1 MSKKTTSLLE
11 EFSQVQ
17 KLLSKYQL
25 WYCRKFGPSGDPH
38 RGQGRVL
45 AILNLQ
51 PEITQKELSY
61 LLDMRNQSLGELLGK
76 LEKSGAIIREPSQ
89 EDRRSMNIKLTENG
103 AQLIKQ
109 GGKKPDDVSKIFDCL
124 SVDDQAKLHE
134 ILDCLSNE
142 LEKLLGHDEDSDKEE
157 KAKEK
162 SSSRRRKSESEPSDQ
177 KTSSEG
183 EGHDSKSRR
192 DTHRTKQKEGSSK

>member
-1 MSKKTTSLLE
+1 MVKRNTSLLE

-45 AILNLQ
+45 SILNLQ

-89 EDRRSMNIKLTENG
+89 DDRRGMSIKLTAAG
-103 AQLIKQ
+103 AELIKQ
-109 GGKKPDDVSKIFDCL
+109 GGKKPNDVSSIFDCL
-124 SVDDQAKLHE
+124 CADDQAKLHE
-134 ILDCLSNE
+134 ILDCLSTE
-142 LEKLLGHDEDSDKEE
+142 LEKLLGHGEE
-157 KAKEK
+157 AEKEK
-162 SSSRRRKSESEPSDQ
+162 RESDIGRHKKAESEPKIQKPASD
-177 KTSSEG
+177 SERH
-183 EGHDSKSRR
+183 EIMSHHE
-192 DTHRTKQKEGSSK
+192 THREKQ

>member
-1 MSKKTTSLLE
+1 MSKKNVNLLE
-11 EFSQVQ
+11 EFSQAS

-89 EDRRSMNIKLTENG
+89 EDRRSMNIKLTEEG
-103 AQLIKQ
+103 SQLIKQ

-124 SVDDQAKLHE
+124 SVEDQAKLHE

-142 LEKLLGHDEDSDKEE
+142 LEKLLGHDEYSDKE
-157 KAKEK
+157 AKEK
-162 SSSRRRKSESEPSDQ
+162 SSSRRRKDEIEPTGQKKASD
-177 KTSSEG
+177 G
-183 EGHDSKSRR
+183 EERDSKQRR
-192 DTHRTKQKEGSSK
+192 DTHRTKQKEGS

>member
-1 MSKKTTSLLE
+1 MIMSKKNTNLLE

-25 WYCRKFGPSGDPH
+25 WYCRKFGPSGDSH

-76 LEKSGAIIREPSQ
+76 LEKSGAITREPSQ
-89 EDRRSMNIKLTENG
+89 EDRRGMNIKLTAAGSE
-103 AQLIKQ
+103 LIKQ
-109 GGKKPDDVSKIFDCL
+109 GGKKPDDVSSIFDCL
-124 SVDDQAKLHE
+124 SIDDQAKLHE

-142 LEKLLGHDEDSDKEE
+142 LEKLLGHGEETE
-157 KAKEK
+157 KAKRE
-162 SSSRRRKSESEPSDQ
+162 SDVGRRKKTESEPKAQKSASDAEMHE
-177 KTSSEG
+177 SR
-183 EGHDSKSRR
+183 SRR
-192 DTHRTKQKEGSSK
+192 ETHREKQKEDYSK

>member
-1 MSKKTTSLLE
+1 MSKKATNLLE

-89 EDRRSMNIKLTENG
+89 EDRRSMNIKLTEEG

-124 SVDDQAKLHE
+124 SIEDQAKLHE

-142 LEKLLGHDEDSDKEE
+142 LEKLLGHDEHSDKEE
-157 KAKEK
+157 KDK
-162 SSSRRRKSESEPSDQ
+162 SGSRHRKSESEPSGL
-177 KTSSEG
+177 KTSSDI
-183 EGHDSKSRR
+183 EGHDDKPHR
-192 DTHRTKQKEGSSK
+192 DTHRIKQKEGSSK

>member
-1 MSKKTTSLLE
+1 MSKKTTNLLE

-45 AILNLQ
+45 AILKLQ

-61 LLDMRNQSLGELLGK
+61 LLDMRNQSLGELLSK

-89 EDRRSMNIKLTENG
+89 EDRRGMNIKLTEEG
-103 AQLIKQ
+103 SQLIKQ
-109 GGKKPDDVSKIFDCL
+109 GGNKPDDVSKIFDCL
-124 SVDDQAKLHE
+124 SAEDQTKLHE
-134 ILDCLSNE
+134 ILDCLSSE
-142 LEKLLGHDEDSDKEE
+142 LEKRLGHDEDSDKE
-157 KAKEK
+157 KTAKEK
-162 SSSRRRKSESEPSDQ
+162 SVSRHRRNESEADGQ
-177 KTSSEG
+177 ITSSEDKG
-183 EGHDSKSRR
+183 NDSKPRR
-192 DTHRTKQKEGSSK
+192 DTHHNKQKEGSSK